1 MSLFNEYF
9 NKIFK
14 SKFLKDLI
22 VCFTIMFV
30 ILFFFRSVKVVGSS
44 MDPTLVDGQRGLA
57 LLNRF
62 SLYEPKVNDIVLV
75 KKDSYSDRSLIKR
88 VVAIPGDKVEIRDNS
103 LYVNDELV
111 QEPYIKEP
119 MLTNDISLVL
129 GDNEIYI
136 LGDNRNNSAD
146 SRLPNIGSVNYK
158 DEVIGELIYN
168 LKSFSFI
175 RN

>member
-1 MSLFNEYF
+1 MSLCKEYF

-14 SKFLKDLI
+14 SRFLRDL
-22 VCFTIMFV
+22 VVFGFVMFV
-30 ILFFFRSVKVVGSS
+30 ILFFFRSVRVIGSS

-62 SLYEPKVNDIVLV
+62 NLYEPKVNDIVLV
-75 KKDSYSDRSLIKR
+75 KKDSYSDRILIKR
-88 VVAIPGDKVEIRDNS
+88 VIAISGDKVEIKDNS
-103 LYVNDELV
+103 LYVNDELIE
-111 QEPYIKEP
+111 EPYIKEP
-119 MLTNDISLVL
+119 MITQDVSLVL
-129 GDNEIYI
+129 GDDEIYV

-146 SRLPNIGSVNYK
+146 SRLPNIGSINYK